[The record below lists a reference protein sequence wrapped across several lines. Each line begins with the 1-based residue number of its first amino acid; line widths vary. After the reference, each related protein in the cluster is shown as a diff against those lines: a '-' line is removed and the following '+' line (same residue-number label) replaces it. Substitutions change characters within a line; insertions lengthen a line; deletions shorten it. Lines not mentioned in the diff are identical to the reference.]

1 MLRGYKSPGAFTIS
15 GNYNSAI
22 MKMDARLSFR
32 HDKDR
37 NVVLAIHGIRQK
49 PELERPFFGH
59 EFSKEDK
66 ANLLETGNNGTD
78 SKPEKLYH
86 GRNDTLFYQRG

>member
-1 MLRGYKSPGAFTIS
+1 
-15 GNYNSAI
+15 
-22 MKMDARLSFR
+22 MKLDARLSFR
-32 HDKDR
+32 HDKDG

-66 ANLLETGNNGTD
+66 ANLLETGTWDG
-78 SKPEKLYH
+78 
-86 GRNDTLFYQRG
+86 